1 MAHTNSTSHYE
12 YPQFIGTDKPGW
24 LTDVNTAYS
33 DIDGDIY
40 TAQTKADDAYTLANT
55 ADGKADNATLTA
67 NSALTNAGTA
77 NTNIGT
83 MANLETTEKTN
94 LVGAINEVDGI
105 ATTNTSNINS
115 LINKFNLNVGTDVIY
130 NPNNNNVTF
139 TNCTHSLGSLKV
151 VRNSDDS
158 LCKIYNEMYVNV
170 TGANP
175 KITVHA
181 GIQGVTSEFEV
192 LASGLYINS
201 GVGTKRSKLVFK
213 TNGDIEI
220 PLEGTSAG
228 SCELILNAVLIFIK
242 SFGD

>member
-1 MAHTNSTSHYE
+1 MAHTNSTTHYN

-33 DIDGDIY
+33 NIDGDIY

-83 MANLETTEKTN
+83 MANLTTTEKTS

-115 LINKFNLNVGTDVIY
+115 ILNMFNLNVGADTIYRPSDNNITLTDCTYTNGNFRVI
-130 NPNNNNVTF
+130 
-139 TNCTHSLGSLKV
+139 
-151 VRNSDDS
+151 RNSDDS
-158 LCKIYNEMYVNV
+158 LCKVYNEMYVTV

-175 KITVHA
+175 KITLHA
-181 GIQGVTSEFEV
+181 GLQGVTADFDV
-192 LASGLYINS
+192 FATGQYND
-201 GVGTKRSKLVFK
+201 KRSKLVFK

-220 PLEGTSAG
+220 LLEGASGGVTINLYA
-228 SCELILNAVLIFIK
+228 CLIFVK